1 MDAIELGLVV
11 FVTGSAIV
19 AIANLWLWRRDKYL
33 ALRLAAER
41 RALAVPQT
49 WPPTAPQVTFL
60 IAAWNEH
67 DILPRSLGS
76 ILALSYPDIE
86 IIVCAGGDDR
96 TLALAQHFECERP
109 GRRVLVLEQ
118 FEGEGKQRALGR
130 CFAKATGQIIYLTDA
145 DCVIDDTTFGLCVRP
160 IVEGQERA
168 VTGSFYFPLPE
179 QLGEAFISAHMAVL
193 AYTAA
198 GHPPYS
204 TGLLG
209 GNCVIQRGAL
219 EAAGGFPSDVRTGT
233 DYDLAKRLLNTGVRI
248 RYQVHA
254 SIASEFPRSVSA
266 YAQQQTRWIRNV
278 VMYGLRYQ
286 AYSEVLACLR
296 TSLIG
301 LVMLAGPVVW
311 LAIAAWFGLLSLQA
325 LLVAC
330 GWAVVFLHALLARM
344 RYQRF
349 AEYWLNTPRYAWLIG
364 WQAAFLWL
372 DFAVWS
378 VPLLEYPIQSRRE
391 RW

>member
-1 MDAIELGLVV
+1 
-11 FVTGSAIV
+11 
-19 AIANLWLWRRDKYL
+19 
-33 ALRLAAER
+33 
-41 RALAVPQT
+41 
-49 WPPTAPQVTFL
+49 
-60 IAAWNEH
+60 
-67 DILPRSLGS
+67 
-76 ILALSYPDIE
+76 
-86 IIVCAGGDDR
+86 
-96 TLALAQHFECERP
+96 
-109 GRRVLVLEQ
+109 
-118 FEGEGKQRALGR
+118 
-130 CFAKATGQIIYLTDA
+130 
-145 DCVIDDTTFGLCVRP
+145 
-160 IVEGQERA
+160 
-168 VTGSFYFPLPE
+168 
-179 QLGEAFISAHMAVL
+179 
-193 AYTAA
+193 
-198 GHPPYS
+198 
-204 TGLLG
+204 
-209 GNCVIQRGAL
+209 
-219 EAAGGFPSDVRTGT
+219 
-233 DYDLAKRLLNTGVRI
+233 LAKRLLNTGVRI